1 MLSKTERNY
10 LSGLLTP
17 SHSHKRVL
25 DHRINKK
32 LKEFFRLEFPL
43 IQNSSV
49 TDFSNNVTEFSNTKI
64 ISDGMRSPICEANE
78 SLGWALTP
86 RPNAYEAFALPG

>member
-10 LSGLLTP
+10 LSDKIQL
-17 SHSHKRVL
+17 SNNHKRFL
-25 DHRINKK
+25 NYKIKKK
-32 LKEFFRLEFPL
+32 LKEFYQLELPL

-49 TDFSNNVTEFSNTKI
+49 SDFTNVISKFANTFDNNSNKET
-64 ISDGMRSPICEANE
+64 ISEAKQ

>member
-10 LSGLLTP
+10 ISGTFSP
-17 SHSHKRVL
+17 SYAHKRVL

-32 LKEFFRLEFPL
+32 LKDFYKNELPV

-49 TDFSNNVTEFSNTKI
+49 IEFSNVTEFSNTK
-64 ISDGMRSPICEANE
+64 STSEGMRS
-78 SLGWALTP
+78 LGCASTT